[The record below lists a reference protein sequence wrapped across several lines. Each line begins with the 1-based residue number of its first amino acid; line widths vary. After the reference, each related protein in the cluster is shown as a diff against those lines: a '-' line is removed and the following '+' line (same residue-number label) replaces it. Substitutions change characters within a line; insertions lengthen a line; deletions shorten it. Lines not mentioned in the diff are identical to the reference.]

1 MTGDARA
8 LGRVQVRR
16 QASGG
21 AMAPQLVPCGPTLG
35 LPRPGIPRRSR
46 PRAARGPSWGP
57 EEELLRAVGL
67 SATPKIPEI
76 AAVCGGRRRER
87 RRLLGTDGGRTRQR
101 RGDRQGLVEIET
113 DRQGHRRSF
122 R

>member
-1 MTGDARA
+1 MMTGDARA

-21 AMAPQLVPCGPTLG
+21 AMAPLLVPCGPTLG

-57 EEELLRAVGL
+57 EEALLRAVGL

-87 RRLLGTDGGRTRQR
+87 DGGFWAQMGDAQG
-101 RGDRQGLVEIET
+101 RGAET
-113 DRQGHRRSF
+113 DRDWWK
-122 R
+122 

>member
-1 MTGDARA
+1 M
-8 LGRVQVRR
+8 
-16 QASGG
+16 
-21 AMAPQLVPCGPTLG
+21 VPLFVLRGPKLG

-46 PRAARGPSWGP
+46 PRAARGPSRGP
-57 EEELLRAVGL
+57 EEAFLRAVGL
-67 SATPKIPEI
+67 SATPKTLKI
-76 AAVCGGRRRER
+76 AAVCGGRLGER

-113 DRQGHRRSF
+113 DRQGHRRSL